1 MKLKD
6 KIKEI
11 SGINESLIGQFLEYN
26 MVEYNEYMKN
36 YMKNNKRT
44 KTQTREE
51 MLEKLIFLI
60 ENKNNLDFDDW
71 DRILKWVLK
80 IE

>member
-1 MKLKD
+1 MPRKNID
-6 KIKEI
+6 
-11 SGINESLIGQFLEYN
+11 
-26 MVEYNEYMKN
+26 EYNEYMKN

-44 KTQTREE
+44 KTRTREE

-71 DRILKWVLK
+71 DRISIEIRILKWVLK

>member
-1 MKLKD
+1 MPRKNID
-6 KIKEI
+6 
-11 SGINESLIGQFLEYN
+11 
-26 MVEYNEYMKN
+26 EYNE

-44 KTQTREE
+44 KTRTREE

-60 ENKNNLDFDDW
+60 ENKNNLDFDDRDRISLDFDDW
-71 DRILKWVLK
+71 DRISIEIRILKWVLK

>member
-26 MVEYNEYMKN
+26 MVGSFLNFIEEAINELGDEEITKKFEELQELIMD
-36 YMKNNKRT
+36 KR
-44 KTQTREE
+44 K
-51 MLEKLIFLI
+51 KLNETEITALTDS
-60 ENKNNLDFDDW
+60 EVK
-71 DRILKWVLK
+71 KHG
-80 IE
+80 